1 MTDARATALVARAFA
16 FRGTLVLAAA
26 LSFVYAVELL
36 VWATRPFETFAF
48 VFVAGARPSPGW
60 LLAPVAH
67 SPLRPW
73 HFPASLLGV
82 LVYGALVERVLG
94 SRGVVWFAV
103 AAGYYASAVQVVSF
117 QATGTPPGV
126 EGVLGASGAV
136 LALATFA
143 VGRYAR
149 ERSRRGHWHPPGVQP
164 VLVGG
169 VLVVALTVGAD
180 LLGGGLATRTAT
192 AGHVAGVVF
201 GAVATWWLPPQE
213 RNADEGGDPYSRS

>member
-1 MTDARATALVARAFA
+1 MTDARGTSLVARAA
-16 FRGTLVLAAA
+16 AYRGTLVLAFA
-26 LSFVYAVELL
+26 LAVVYALELL
-36 VWATRPFETFAF
+36 VWTTQPFDTFAF
-48 VFVAGARPSPGW
+48 LFVAGDRPSPGW

-82 LVYGALVERVLG
+82 VVYGALVEHVLG
-94 SRGVVWFAV
+94 SRRVVWFAV
-103 AAGYYASAVQVVSF
+103 VAGYYASAVQVVSF

-126 EGVLGASGAV
+126 AGALGASGAV

-143 VGRYAR
+143 VGRYGR
-149 ERSRRGHWHPPGVQP
+149 ERLQYGHWRLRGVQP
-164 VLVGG
+164 VVAGG

-180 LLGGGLATRTAT
+180 LLRAGPTPRTAT

-201 GAVATWWLPPQE
+201 GVVATWWLPPE
-213 RNADEGGDPYSRS
+213 RNADTDGAREVKP